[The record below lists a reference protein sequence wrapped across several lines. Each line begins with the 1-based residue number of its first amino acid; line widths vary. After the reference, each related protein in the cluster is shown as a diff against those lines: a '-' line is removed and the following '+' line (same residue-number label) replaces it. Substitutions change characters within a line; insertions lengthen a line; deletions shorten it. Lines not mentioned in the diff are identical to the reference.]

1 MQTCIVTHVQQGS
14 EQPHWYVVLPRV
26 VDWMLEMGV
35 FQVEAVV

>member
-14 EQPHWYVVLPRV
+14 EQPHWYMVLPRV